1 MARNTHNTLSYTS
14 LTKPNQLLC
23 PFSLTV
29 RDPRRL
35 SVRVLLINMFVYL
48 PETVYDCFELKA
60 MFCAVF
66 GDITHYLLNAS
77 P

>member
-1 MARNTHNTLSYTS
+1 MPLQFDGRGPQETLSAS
-14 LTKPNQLLC
+14 LH
-23 PFSLTV
+23 
-29 RDPRRL
+29 
-35 SVRVLLINMFVYL
+35 INMFVYL

-66 GDITHYLLNAS
+66 GDITYYLLKAS